1 MKHNGREDE
10 GAAHVSRRKFMA
22 QAATAGGAG
31 LAVAHGLNAQ
41 ENSNKAQ
48 PAATPAKPAV
58 SLLGTKIYPNAGHC
72 FFNDTR
78 AQAHNAEAA
87 ADAWQRTLK
96 FFSARLGK

>member
-31 LAVAHGLNAQ
+31 LAAAHALAAQ

-48 PAATPAKPAV
+48 PATPAKPAV
-58 SLLGTKIYPNAGHC
+58 APLGTMIEYKSGDVTLPAYLARPPKKK
-72 FFNDTR
+72 
-78 AQAHNAEAA
+78 QASVVAA
-87 ADAWQRTLK
+87 K
-96 FFSARLGK
+96 GK